1 MYKVE
6 RAIIMAAGL
15 GNRMKPVT
23 LKTPKP
29 LVRVN
34 GVRMIDT
41 VIDGLHK
48 NGITEIY
55 VVIGYLKEQFQTLE
69 EEYPGLKLIDNPW
82 YDTCN
87 NIASLYVA
95 REHLENAIIL
105 DGDRSSIIRKF
116 WHRSLSDPVTTAC
129 GPMMRLTSGCRPW
142 KTAL

>member
-23 LKTPKP
+23 SKTPKP

-48 NGITEIY
+48 TES
-55 VVIGYLKEQFQTLE
+55 Q
-69 EEYPGLKLIDNPW
+69 
-82 YDTCN
+82 
-87 NIASLYVA
+87 
-95 REHLENAIIL
+95 
-105 DGDRSSIIRKF
+105 KF
-116 WHRSLSDPVTTAC
+116 TW
-129 GPMMRLTSGCRPW
+129 
-142 KTAL
+142 

>member
-6 RAIIMAAGL
+6 RAIIRAAGL

-69 EEYPGLKLIDNPW
+69 EEYPGLKLIGQSVVR
-82 YDTCN
+82 YLQQHR
-87 NIASLYVA
+87 IAV
-95 REHLENAIIL
+95 
-105 DGDRSSIIRKF
+105 
-116 WHRSLSDPVTTAC
+116 C
-129 GPMMRLTSGCRPW
+129 GAGTSGKCDYS
-142 KTAL
+142 